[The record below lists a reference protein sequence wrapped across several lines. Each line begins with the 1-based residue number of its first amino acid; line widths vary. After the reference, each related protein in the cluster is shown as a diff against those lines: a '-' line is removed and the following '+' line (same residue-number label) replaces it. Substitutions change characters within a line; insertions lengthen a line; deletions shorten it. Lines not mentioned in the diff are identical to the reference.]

1 MLIIYQF
8 FIGLILLIS
17 PLIILIRLLN
27 QKEDRR
33 RFKEKF
39 SITNTKPFKGK
50 TIWFHAASVG
60 EFMSIISILQYYE
73 KKTSIRTIL
82 VTTNTLSS
90 AKIIKNFKFTK
101 VIHQFYPIDNY
112 IIVKKFLD
120 HWKPNIAI
128 FLESEIWPK
137 MFYELDKKNI
147 PLILL
152 NARLTKKSFN
162 RWMILRKFAKKIF
175 SLIKKTYPQ
184 NQQTEY
190 FLKRLGVNKIKQIG
204 NLKYIKNKNEIKDT
218 SNKQILKNLAKYKI
232 WVAAS
237 THSGEELLA
246 AKAHILLKKKQ
257 RNLITIIIPRHIN
270 KINKIVNKLR
280 DLKLRVTTYS
290 SKQINFE
297 NTDIYIVD
305 AFGLSKNFYEIS
317 PTVFLGKSILH
328 KGGQNPLEASRFNCN
343 ILHGPNVDNFQDI
356 YKHLYELKISKKIK
370 SLNDLVSKIK
380 FKKNYSNSI
389 KLEKISNKIYK
400 RYIEELNYY
409 INKCT

>member
-1 MLIIYQF
+1 M
-8 FIGLILLIS
+8 
-17 PLIILIRLLN
+17 
-27 QKEDRR
+27 
-33 RFKEKF
+33 
-39 SITNTKPFKGK
+39 
-50 TIWFHAASVG
+50 
-60 EFMSIISILQYYE
+60 
-73 KKTSIRTIL
+73 
-82 VTTNTLSS
+82 
-90 AKIIKNFKFTK
+90 
-101 VIHQFYPIDNY
+101 
-112 IIVKKFLD
+112 
-120 HWKPNIAI
+120 
-128 FLESEIWPK
+128 
-137 MFYELDKKNI
+137 
-147 PLILL
+147 
-152 NARLTKKSFN
+152 
-162 RWMILRKFAKKIF
+162 
-175 SLIKKTYPQ
+175 
-184 NQQTEY
+184 
-190 FLKRLGVNKIKQIG
+190 
-204 NLKYIKNKNEIKDT
+204 
-218 SNKQILKNLAKYKI
+218 
-232 WVAAS
+232 
-237 THSGEELLA
+237 LA

-257 RNLITIIIPRHIN
+257 KNLITIIIPRHIN